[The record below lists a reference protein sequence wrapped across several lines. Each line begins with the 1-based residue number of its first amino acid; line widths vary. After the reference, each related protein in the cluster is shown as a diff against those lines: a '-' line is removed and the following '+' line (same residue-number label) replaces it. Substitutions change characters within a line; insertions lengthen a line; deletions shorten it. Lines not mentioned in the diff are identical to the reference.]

1 MYSTYFL
8 SQRDRNKP
16 LQTMDMFSQLKAS
29 SYAAP
34 PKNDSINLDELYSRQ
49 HSLKVAREETYDK
62 VLQRIHNKIRTAARV
77 TPDQQF
83 LFYVVPEVLLGIP
96 RYNVQHC
103 VAHVMKK
110 LQENGFYVGYT
121 HPNLLFISW
130 EHYVPTFERER
141 VKKEFGVR
149 IDEHGQ
155 VIPDPAP
162 KHDPLDLHKSVAERN
177 AAHDR
182 EEARKKK
189 SEFADT
195 ADYEPTGIYGRD
207 LMLRLGTKLG

>member
-1 MYSTYFL
+1 
-8 SQRDRNKP
+8 
-16 LQTMDMFSQLKAS
+16 MDMFSQLKAS
-29 SYAAP
+29 AYSAP
-34 PKNDSINLDELYSRQ
+34 PPDNAINLDELYSRQ
-49 HSLKVAREETYDK
+49 HTLKVAREETYDK
-62 VLQRIHNKIRTAARV
+62 VLARVHNKIRTASRV
-77 TPDQQF
+77 NPDQQY
-83 LFYVVPEVLLGIP
+83 LFYVVPQVLLGIP

-103 VAHVMKK
+103 LAHVMKK
-110 LQENGFYVGYT
+110 LTENGFLVRYT

-141 VKKEFGVR
+141 VQREYGVR

-155 VIPDPAP
+155 VVPDPAP
-162 KHDPLDLHKSVAERN
+162 ADDPLELHKTVEERN

-182 EEARKKK
+182 EAARKKR
-189 SEFADT
+189 EFADT